1 MADPATV
8 GFLGIILCW
17 RRKTTKIVSNES
29 YGPCLQD
36 KCDGKVD
43 LVEYRTKSSIWFV
56 PVGKP
61 TTTEMARCQKCGH
74 AIKATQYKLK
84 MKYEAKGRV
93 EPKAGPGK
101 DDTLPEAKAELMK
114 EGKV

>member
-1 MADPATV
+1 M
-8 GFLGIILCW
+8 
-17 RRKTTKIVSNES
+17 
-29 YGPCLQD
+29 
-36 KCDGKVD
+36 
-43 LVEYRTKSSIWFV
+43 
-56 PVGKP
+56 
-61 TTTEMARCQKCGH
+61 TEMARCQKCGH